1 MLLKKNLEKRTK
13 YSPFFVEYILLGDIM
28 LNLIE
33 ITIITIISI
42 LVSYLLGLFLIPFF
56 KNNKKEQVLNI
67 YLEEMHRGKKDTP
80 TMGGIIF
87 IIPPIIIMIILFIL
101 KRISISYNLVIVIF
115 TYLSYSFIGFID
127 DYLIIR
133 NHNNN
138 GLSESSK
145 LFFQILI
152 ALIIFYLFLHAGNEP
167 LLWIHTLNI
176 KINIGWLYGI
186 FILLVLTS
194 SSNSVNLTDGLDGLA
209 GGLSI
214 ISLFTFGIIILNTG
228 WLEGYKE
235 ITYFIFSIIG
245 SLISFLLFNS
255 NPAKIFMG
263 DTGSLA
269 LGSLLGIIA
278 ILSRYEILLIII
290 CFIFVIETL
299 SCVIQRIY
307 YKLTHKRIF
316 PMTPIHH
323 TFEKKIPERE
333 VVRLFWLLGLLFS
346 LIGLIVGVWL

>member
-1 MLLKKNLEKRTK
+1 MLTIIK
-13 YSPFFVEYILLGDIM
+13 VI
-28 LNLIE
+28 
-33 ITIITIISI
+33 IITIVSI
-42 LVSYLLGLFLIPFF
+42 LVSYLFGLFVIPYL
-56 KNNKKEQVLNI
+56 KNNKKDQVLNI
-67 YLEEMHRGKKDTP
+67 YLEEMHREKKDTP

-87 IIPPIIIMIILFIL
+87 VIPPIIIMLILFLLRKIN
-101 KRISISYNLVIVIF
+101 ISYNLIIVLFAYI
-115 TYLSYSFIGFID
+115 SYSLIGFLD
-127 DYLIIR
+127 DYLIIK
-133 NHNNN
+133 NHNNE

-152 ALIIFYLFLHAGNEP
+152 ATIIFYLFLRAGNEP
-167 LLWIHTLNI
+167 LLWIHTLNV
-176 KINIGWLYGI
+176 KINIGWIYGI

-194 SSNSVNLTDGLDGLA
+194 SSNAVNLTDGLDGLA

-235 ITYFIFSIIG
+235 ISYFIFSIIG
-245 SLISFLLFNS
+245 SLISFLMFNA

-278 ILSRYEILLIII
+278 ILSRHEILLIII

-299 SCVIQRIY
+299 SCIIQRIY

-323 TFEKKIPERE
+323 TFEKRLPERD

-346 LIGLIVGVWL
+346 LIGLIIGVWL